1 MGCVLRAQDILRIY
15 TISKRF
21 AKYVVVLSLGLLVPE
36 APLDGLRY
44 TADYL
49 WLPRGRRGGGAG
61 DWVFGISRRQLLCT
75 RIYTQYPVIS
85 HNVDEDAKV
94 HMCNGITS
102 LRSRNGH
109 NVVSSLYVSKT

>member
-1 MGCVLRAQDILRIY
+1 MKTTTKKTPTPITCLRY
-15 TISKRF
+15 
-21 AKYVVVLSLGLLVPE
+21 
-36 APLDGLRY
+36 GLRY
-44 TADYL
+44 TSDYL

-109 NVVSSLYVSKT
+109 NVVSSLYVSKM